1 MRIIGGTWRRRS
13 LLAPAGYHIRPTADR
28 ARESLF
34 NILDNARD
42 YSDWPL
48 QNATVLDI
56 FAGTGAFGLE
66 ALSRGA
72 GKAVFIDNNV
82 RSIATVRR
90 NIRAL
95 AATNRTTVLQR
106 DATQPGSPITNASLV
121 FVDPPYRLGLAEKAI
136 AAFAETGWFS
146 SGALVIVEAAITEA
160 IIPPGAFTFIETRD
174 CGNAKFWFMS
184 YP

>member
-1 MRIIGGTWRRRS
+1 MRIIGGAWRRRP

-48 QNATVLDI
+48 ENATVLDI

-72 GKAVFIDNNV
+72 RRAVFIDDNV

-90 NIRAL
+90 NIQAL
-95 AATNRTTVLQR
+95 AATDRTTVLQR
-106 DATQPGSPITNASLV
+106 DATQPGSPITSASLV

-136 AAFAETGWFS
+136 AAFADTGWFS
-146 SGALVIVEAAITEA
+146 SGALVIVEAEVTEP

>member
-1 MRIIGGTWRRRS
+1 MRIIGGAWRRRS

-42 YSDWPL
+42 YSNWPL
-48 QNATVLDI
+48 ENSTVLDI

-72 GKAVFIDNNV
+72 RRAVFIDDNV

-90 NIRAL
+90 NIQAL
-95 AATNRTTVLQR
+95 AATDRTTVLQR
-106 DATQPGSPITNASLV
+106 DATQPGSPITSASLV

-136 AAFAETGWFS
+136 AAFAETGWFN
-146 SGALVIVEAAITEA
+146 SGALVIVEAEVTEP
-160 IIPPGAFTFIETRD
+160 INPPGAVTFIETRD

>member
-1 MRIIGGTWRRRS
+1 MRIIGGAWRRRS

-42 YSDWPL
+42 YSNWPL
-48 QNATVLDI
+48 ENSTVLDI

-72 GKAVFIDNNV
+72 RRAVFIDDNV

-90 NIRAL
+90 NIQAL
-95 AATNRTTVLQR
+95 AATDRTTVLQR
-106 DATQPGSPITNASLV
+106 DATQPGSPITSASLV

-136 AAFAETGWFS
+136 AAFAKTGWFN
-146 SGALVIVEAAITEA
+146 SGALVIVEAEVTEP
-160 IIPPGAFTFIETRD
+160 INPPGAFTFIETRD